1 LENLTTHRITLDALI
16 ILSQYMESP
25 GIYYINSKLKPNT
38 LITLDVISMDLFP
51 WGFFSKEQLNRIG
64 GLQKV
69 KKEDIDKSVDV
80 CHGSPDNMLDY
91 NETWGK

>member
-1 LENLTTHRITLDALI
+1 
-16 ILSQYMESP
+16 
-25 GIYYINSKLKPNT
+25 
-38 LITLDVISMDLFP
+38 MDLFP